1 MSLDVHDLVTGY
13 GAADVLHGVSV
24 SVAPGTVTAVIGA
37 NGAGKTTLLRA
48 ISGVLPV
55 RGGSVTVD
63 GRSLAG
69 LRPREIVRSGVV
81 HVPEGR
87 QVFAHLTVRENLE
100 LGGYV
105 VRGKAGSGT
114 SGDPLAAALE
124 VFPALV
130 PMLERYAGTL
140 SGGQQQMLAIGRG
153 LAAAPRFL
161 LLDEPSL
168 GLAPQVVA
176 NIFAVV
182 DRLRRNGVG
191 VLLVE
196 QNGRLALDASEQA
209 LVLERGDVVLQGPSS
224 ELAKDPQVIER
235 YLGVG
240 AERHG
245 SDHRHDRLVE
255 GLRAALAK

>member
-1 MSLDVHDLVTGY
+1 MSLDVDGLVAGY
-13 GAADVLHGVSV
+13 GPEEVLHEVSL

-48 ISGVLPV
+48 LSGVLPV
-55 RGGSVTVD
+55 RSGRVHVD
-63 GRSLAG
+63 GRSLTG
-69 LRPREIVRSGVV
+69 CRSREIVRGGVV

-100 LGGYV
+100 LGSYA
-105 VRGKAGSGT
+105 VRSSAAT
-114 SGDPLAAALE
+114 LQERLAAVLE

-130 PMLERYAGTL
+130 ALINRYAGTL

-153 LAAAPRFL
+153 LMANPTYL

-168 GLAPQVVA
+168 GLAPQIVTG
-176 NIFAVV
+176 IFAVIE
-182 DRLRRNGVG
+182 RLLGQGVG

-196 QNGRLALDASEQA
+196 QNGRLALQASQQGI
-209 LVLERGDVVLQGPSS
+209 VLERGRVALRGTST
-224 ELAKDPQVIER
+224 ELAQDPAVIER

-240 AERHG
+240 AEVATADGRH
-245 SDHRHDRLVE
+245 RQLVD
-255 GLRAALAK
+255 GLSAALGS